1 MKGKKRTISE
11 TIHQY
16 NFSKLAKTAV
26 SPRERLRYLAF
37 AHIQEGKS
45 NVAISE
51 MLKIHRMTITDWI
64 KKFNNEG
71 LEGLKEK
78 GGRGNKPKLPY
89 SEEGAFRKAVLDLQ
103 DKKKG
108 GRIKGTDILKLM
120 EEKFSVRCSL
130 KSVYNALRRIDLV
143 WISGRSKHPKSDP
156 KAQEAFKKTS
166 NTLS

>member
-1 MKGKKRTISE
+1 M
-11 TIHQY
+11 
-16 NFSKLAKTAV
+16 
-26 SPRERLRYLAF
+26 
-37 AHIQEGKS
+37 
-45 NVAISE
+45 
-51 MLKIHRMTITDWI
+51 
-64 KKFNNEG
+64 
-71 LEGLKEK
+71 
-78 GGRGNKPKLPY
+78 PY